1 MQHRFFLVAPGDF
14 VTTPKLAEA
23 VAMGG
28 AGGPIPVL
36 VLPGGARDARAFPY
50 SSWIDYCEVAF
61 VVSARTA
68 KDDLRGVLDRLS
80 RVGAAEAAAKHA
92 ALRRLSAAFTVVP
105 GSTVRQPSAAEHVM
119 RGRVMRF
126 ETQHGFVL
134 NSSVVVE
141 ALLHRV
147 VAFRQ
152 ILPQTDDVVDSDRWG
167 LRSCFGRS

>member
-50 SSWIDYCEVAF
+50 SSWIDYCEAAF

-68 KDDLRGVLDRLS
+68 TDDLRGVLDRLS

-105 GSTVRQPSAAEHVM
+105 GSTVRQPSAAEHV
-119 RGRVMRF
+119 
-126 ETQHGFVL
+126 
-134 NSSVVVE
+134 
-141 ALLHRV
+141 
-147 VAFRQ
+147 
-152 ILPQTDDVVDSDRWG
+152 
-167 LRSCFGRS
+167 LRSACESASAARNGSAPRRWRAPLAPGANRACVL